1 MAGNSFGT
9 QFRFTTFGESHG
21 SQVGCIVDG
30 VPAGLSLSEADI
42 QPDLDRRKPGT
53 SKFVRQKKSRGQSK
67 QAWPIPSN
75 PRQFKKA
82 SRVKHIRATLPCT
95 EKPLMEEPI
104 STRTTKTYQKTSNSN
119 KK

>member
-21 SQVGCIVDG
+21 PQIGCIVDG

-53 SKFVRQKKSRGQSK
+53 SKFVTQRREGD
-67 QAWPIPSN
+67 
-75 PRQFKKA
+75 
-82 SRVKHIRATLPCT
+82 
-95 EKPLMEEPI
+95 EKPAHEDGRHEPKPPG
-104 STRTTKTYQKTSNSN
+104 SLRAGRARFPTTRLPQATART
-119 KK
+119 